1 MAVQLPADRASLL
14 QIHGVGEAK
23 ANKYGDIF
31 LDLIREHTPA
41 RH

>member
-1 MAVQLPADRASLL
+1 L

-31 LDLIREHTPA
+31 LDLIREHTPT
-41 RH
+41 RS